1 MTFRP
6 VKVEK
11 LYLYNRQRLGFM
23 WETDYGLATKIE
35 MNTESNRPLGKL
47 YYERM
52 DGSFVDKVRMTQVK
66 VGFDYRPGQSYINSK
81 QRRFEVNLDAPQ
93 FTLTHTMGLKK
104 VLGGQFN
111 YNLTE
116 ISAYKRLWLGSWGNL
131 DMRVMAGAQWNK
143 VPYHLLIMPPVNTS
157 FFEHQGTFNLM
168 ENLEFL
174 NDRYAQFN
182 LAWCLQGKIFNRLPL
197 IKKLKWRE
205 YIAFKGMWG
214 KLTDKNNPFL
224 EQNANDPVLYKFPEG
239 TNIMGKKPYL
249 EMVIG
254 IQNIFK
260 MFEIDYVRRLTYTDM
275 PGISKHGIRFGFNI
289 VF

>member
-1 MTFRP
+1 
-6 VKVEK
+6 
-11 LYLYNRQRLGFM
+11 
-23 WETDYGLATKIE
+23 
-35 MNTESNRPLGKL
+35 
-47 YYERM
+47 
-52 DGSFVDKVRMTQVK
+52 
-66 VGFDYRPGQSYINSK
+66 
-81 QRRFEVNLDAPQ
+81 
-93 FTLTHTMGLKK
+93 
-104 VLGGQFN
+104 
-111 YNLTE
+111 
-116 ISAYKRLWLGSWGNL
+116 
-131 DMRVMAGAQWNK
+131 
-143 VPYHLLIMPPVNTS
+143 
-157 FFEHQGTFNLM
+157 M